1 MTSEKP
7 LTTLAAAGRAYPA
20 RTAAHPAWFTAA
32 KIPEATE
39 VIDYASENSIA
50 LVTSKNWV
58 QVADLLSRFGTQ
70 ALNGEIP
77 PDQALKTIQD
87 QAGAG
92 S

>member
-1 MTSEKP
+1 MKID
-7 LTTLAAAGRAYPA
+7 G
-20 RTAAHPAWFTAA
+20 A
-32 KIPEATE
+32 KET
-39 VIDYASENSIA
+39 IDYASENSIP

-58 QVADLLSRFGTQ
+58 QVADLLGRFGTQ

-77 PDQALKTIQD
+77 PDQALQTIQD